1 MTKCP
6 VDVCS
11 PTWQR
16 ARMGVRILFGIIALG
31 LLVVAWS
38 AWHGGLAVV
47 TIGAVVLAG
56 WMGWMA
62 FNGLVRR

>member
-1 MTKCP
+1 MGM
-6 VDVCS
+6 
-11 PTWQR
+11 
-16 ARMGVRILFGIIALG
+16 RMLFGIIALG

-56 WMGWMA
+56 WMSWMA
-62 FNGLVRR
+62 LNGLLRR